1 MVAEQMRNRWFNPV
15 NVGVGHFILGR
26 ELGRQIDVSP
36 TRIYNGFASIL
47 PCSLKHDRKQSEADQ
62 LATC

>member
-47 PCSLKHDRKQSEADQ
+47 PCSLKHDRKQSEAD
-62 LATC
+62 